1 MEEKIKP
8 GDLLFLT
15 DAFHKYM
22 SKKFIGSKIILTNRL
37 AKLEEIIDWRSV
49 KGKKIKAARI
59 KSQKWKDLPIEENKY
74 IISIY
79 YHDLIGRKG
88 QKGVVERGVPMFQND
103 PKTKK
108 PFFVKVP
115 DWIFKEINK
124 KCEAFNIKLEG

>member
-1 MEEKIKP
+1 MGDKVKP

-22 SKKFIGSKIILTNRL
+22 SKKFIGSKITLTNRL

-74 IISIY
+74 IVSVY

-88 QKGVVERGVPMFQND
+88 QEGVIERGVAMFRYD
-103 PKTKK
+103 PKSGK

-124 KCEAFNIKLEG
+124 KCEVFMLELKE